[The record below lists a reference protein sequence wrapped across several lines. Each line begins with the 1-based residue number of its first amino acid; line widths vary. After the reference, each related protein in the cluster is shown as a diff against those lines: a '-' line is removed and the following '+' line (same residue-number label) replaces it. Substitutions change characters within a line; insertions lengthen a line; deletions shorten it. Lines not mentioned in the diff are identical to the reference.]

1 MSEQDKDKDI
11 IENFQS
17 TKKQSVVSTIISIVW
32 VIVTL
37 TAIYYS
43 FVIYKGFD
51 FGGFILALLF
61 APIYL
66 IYGIYKVG
74 FPPQMKFNKYKKK

>member
-1 MSEQDKDKDI
+1 MTEQDKKEDI
-11 IENFQS
+11 IENYQPTQN
-17 TKKQSVVSTIISIVW
+17 TKVVSTIISIVW
-32 VIVTL
+32 GIVTL